1 MQGVPSIAAQV
12 IITVIPIV
20 GIVMGS
26 VVAFFYLLWQH
37 KRTVLLIQAGR
48 YERPAFDLLSFCLL
62 TGMLLVFVGTTLTVL
77 LALLDGLGYGL
88 LGGAIPLA
96 IGLSLL
102 AFYGVRRGDRKR

>member
-1 MQGVPSIAAQV
+1 MQGVPSIAAQ
-12 IITVIPIV
+12 ILITVIPIV

-37 KRTVLLIQAGR
+37 KRTVLLIQSGK

-62 TGMLLVFVGTTLTVL
+62 AGMLLVFVGSTLTAF
-77 LALLDGLGYGL
+77 LAALEGFDYGL

-102 AFYGVRRGDRKR
+102 AFYGVRRGDRSR